1 MNPDPSAARW
11 RYLVLLGLRWFPVGF
26 LIPITVLL
34 PLARGLPLSQVGV
47 VFAAQGILVLAL
59 ELPTGGLSDA
69 WGRRPV
75 LLLSSVVGIAAL
87 GMLVVADSFGE
98 FLVVYA
104 LQGVYRALDS
114 GPLEAWYI
122 DATLTADPSAHL
134 ERRLSTG
141 SAVLSAA
148 IALGALASGGLVA
161 LDPFPSIDALTL
173 PVLVAAG
180 LSVLGALAIAVL
192 MTEHRAGHERL
203 GFRASARR
211 VPQTVKDGVGL
222 VRSNRVLLAIIA
234 VELFWGFGMVSFE
247 GLMPVRLA
255 EVVDSSDRAAAL
267 MGPAA
272 STAWLAFSAGAA
284 VITTV
289 SRRVGVAPTAALTRV
304 LQGLAVVFMGLSAG
318 PIGLVT
324 AYLACYAIHGASN
337 PLHMALLHHE
347 VTTDNRSTIISL
359 NSMVGQPSGAIGTVV
374 LTALA
379 DATSVTTALFVG
391 GVVLA
396 VAAPLYLPAWR
407 RERVRRLG
415 LIPPRPLP

>member
-1 MNPDPSAARW
+1 
-11 RYLVLLGLRWFPVGF
+11 
-26 LIPITVLL
+26 
-34 PLARGLPLSQVGV
+34 
-47 VFAAQGILVLAL
+47 
-59 ELPTGGLSDA
+59 
-69 WGRRPV
+69 
-75 LLLSSVVGIAAL
+75 
-87 GMLVVADSFGE
+87 
-98 FLVVYA
+98 
-104 LQGVYRALDS
+104 
-114 GPLEAWYI
+114 
-122 DATLTADPSAHL
+122 
-134 ERRLSTG
+134 
-141 SAVLSAA
+141 
-148 IALGALASGGLVA
+148 
-161 LDPFPSIDALTL
+161 
-173 PVLVAAG
+173 
-180 LSVLGALAIAVL
+180 

-211 VPQTVKDGVGL
+211 VPRTVKDGVGL
-222 VRSNRVLLAIIA
+222 VRSNRILLAIIA

-272 STAWLAFSAGAA
+272 SAAWLAFSAGAA
-284 VITTV
+284 LITTV

-337 PLHMALLHHE
+337 SLHMALLHHE

-359 NSMVGQPSGAIGTVV
+359 NSMVGQPAGAIGIVV

-379 DATSVTTALFVG
+379 DATSVTTALVVG

-396 VAAPLYLPAWR
+396 IAAPLYLPAWR

-415 LIPPRPLP
+415 PMPLGPLP